1 MVDIA
6 FVFNIIDKS
15 ALRAITSK
23 ENKDKM
29 INIYK
34 KIQNGEPMDENQYLF
49 TMIEIGNLLM
59 DDHSSIS
66 LDYFTNTQNTIYNG
80 VLFNYF
86 NEDEPVVRVIH
97 SIWNDVVKD
106 DTVIKINK
114 IPV

>member
-34 KIQNGEPMDENQYLF
+34 KI
-49 TMIEIGNLLM
+49 
-59 DDHSSIS
+59 
-66 LDYFTNTQNTIYNG
+66 
-80 VLFNYF
+80 
-86 NEDEPVVRVIH
+86 
-97 SIWNDVVKD
+97 
-106 DTVIKINK
+106 
-114 IPV
+114 